1 MEAELYLYLKTLA
14 KAESKL
20 GVLLPAADAEDGT
33 NFLNCAQ
40 LEFLLEEP
48 SFVAQFRGNKDI
60 ASGFLQQVAEEH
72 GTLEKASNEVRIFFF
87 FFVEL
92 N

>member
-20 GVLLPAADAEDGT
+20 GVLLPAAADAEDGT

-48 SFVAQFRGNKDI
+48 SFLAQFRGNKDI
-60 ASGFLQQVAEEH
+60 ASGFLQQVTEEH
-72 GTLEKASNEVRIFFF
+72 GTVEKASNEVRNFF
-87 FFVEL
+87 L
-92 N
+92 WN